1 MRGVRHWRPS
11 LVCYLNQFI
20 AFTELGFFSYLPHT
34 LVVFV
39 CSQAN
44 YSLQPADAALQ
55 YYFLLKRQN
64 LVIKI
69 VKCKSSIRKYSDPVT
84 PTISRTSLQ
93 LIYILYIWNFPFTVQ
108 KYCTIIE
115 LLQTKIQTRILS
127 PTLLWYS
134 LAPACFYNKE

>member
-1 MRGVRHWRPS
+1 MNNRTLYEMS
-11 LVCYLNQFI
+11 LIWKFI
-20 AFTELGFFSYLPHT
+20 CNLGQFTELGFFSYLPHT

-93 LIYILYIWNFPFTVQ
+93 LIYILYI
-108 KYCTIIE
+108 
-115 LLQTKIQTRILS
+115 
-127 PTLLWYS
+127 
-134 LAPACFYNKE
+134 